1 MDSQLRQSKTKSWS
15 LVLLYTFLWSDFSSL
30 FLDFFR
36 LLSLPFVFFRGHQF
50 LLRQKISWDPQL

>member
-15 LVLLYTFLWSDFSSL
+15 LVLLYTFLRSDFSSL

-36 LLSLPFVFFRGHQF
+36 LLSLLFVF
-50 LLRQKISWDPQL
+50 LEVISFC